1 MVEFKDYE
9 NTQGLEELEGW
20 RYFPIRAAN
29 RIKSFWESNRVFSYL
44 RRHRLKRTLIIS
56 YALLGT
62 MVWTATTAYFS
73 PTRVTYLESQLQAT
87 QSFGNGLGSIT
98 ATSMTYSSSNGLVV
112 MELTTSDA
120 TSAIKKGINTEN
132 LDWQVFL
139 PSSVKNPEAVNLEVI
154 PLTGDKVYLVMRNVP
169 SDYTLMV
176 IRATNKTPNSNSLK
190 IDVQEY
196 NDYLSSSSNDASV
209 SKQSQRK
216 DKEGNKN
223 YVDFFVTPQNELLKN
238 KYVKNLSREK
248 FALNI
253 FEEEL
258 KYQKGQRKELL
269 ASAKTLDDSVKED
282 TKTLEQLKRESEY
295 LVGNELTDK
304 QSDMEAI
311 EKSMDSK
318 EKDGA
323 KARENAAYVQTIIE
337 QIEKNI
343 GISKD
348 YNNFELRSA
357 LVEKDILK
365 ANKIIK
371 YFEENPK
378 TNPIQMT
385 LSLLF
390 SFYSNLM
397 LAYYAPDK
405 SEQGIANMLGLRT
418 PWQARDYMAA
428 MRKYSG
434 VKTMQIVGEIRYA
447 DAKSKGVKNSSMS
460 DGDILREL
468 VFKILH

>member
-9 NTQGLEELEGW
+9 NTQELEGW
-20 RYFPIRAAN
+20 YNWPVRASKKIKSIRAIN
-29 RIKSFWESNRVFSYL
+29 SVISYF

-62 MVWTATTAYFS
+62 MVWTATTGYFS
-73 PTRVTYLESQLQAT
+73 PKRVTYTETQLRAT
-87 QSFGNGLGSIT
+87 QTFGNDLGSIT
-98 ATSMTYSSSNGLVV
+98 ATSMTYSPSNGMVV
-112 MELTTSDA
+112 MELATSDA
-120 TSAIKKGINTEN
+120 TSAIQKGINTEN

-139 PSSVKNPEAVNLEVI
+139 PSSVKNPEAVTLEVI
-154 PLTGDKVYLVMRNVP
+154 PLTGDKVYLVLRNVP

-176 IRATNKTPNSNSLK
+176 IRVTNKTPNSNSLK
-190 IDVQEY
+190 LDVQEY
-196 NDYLSSSSNDASV
+196 DDYLSSSSNSV
-209 SKQSQRK
+209 SNQKKQK
-216 DKEGNKN
+216 DTDANKT

-269 ASAKTLDDSVKED
+269 NSAKTLDASVEED

-304 QSDMEAI
+304 QNDMEAI
-311 EKSMDSK
+311 EKSMASK

-343 GISKD
+343 
-348 YNNFELRSA
+348 
-357 LVEKDILK
+357 K
-365 ANKIIK
+365 A
-371 YFEENPK
+371 
-378 TNPIQMT
+378 
-385 LSLLF
+385 
-390 SFYSNLM
+390 
-397 LAYYAPDK
+397 
-405 SEQGIANMLGLRT
+405 
-418 PWQARDYMAA
+418 
-428 MRKYSG
+428 
-434 VKTMQIVGEIRYA
+434 
-447 DAKSKGVKNSSMS
+447 VKNGTYKFNSPVRSVKQ
-460 DGDILREL
+460 DTEE
-468 VFKILH
+468 

>member
-9 NTQGLEELEGW
+9 NTQELEVW
-20 RYFPIRAAN
+20 YNWPVRASKKIKSIRAIN
-29 RIKSFWESNRVFSYL
+29 SVISYF

-62 MVWTATTAYFS
+62 MVWTATTGYFS
-73 PTRVTYLESQLQAT
+73 PKRVTYTETQLRAT
-87 QSFGNGLGSIT
+87 QTFGNDLGSIT

-112 MELTTSDA
+112 MELRTSDA

-139 PSSVKNPEAVNLEVI
+139 PSSVKNPEAVTLEVI

-190 IDVQEY
+190 VDVQEY
-196 NDYLSSSSNDASV
+196 DDYLSSSSNSV
-209 SKQSQRK
+209 SNQKKQK
-216 DKEGNKN
+216 DKDANKT

-269 ASAKTLDDSVKED
+269 ASAKTLDDSIKED

-304 QSDMEAI
+304 QNDMEAI
-311 EKSMDSK
+311 EKSMGSK

-343 GISKD
+343 
-348 YNNFELRSA
+348 
-357 LVEKDILK
+357 K
-365 ANKIIK
+365 A
-371 YFEENPK
+371 
-378 TNPIQMT
+378 
-385 LSLLF
+385 
-390 SFYSNLM
+390 
-397 LAYYAPDK
+397 
-405 SEQGIANMLGLRT
+405 
-418 PWQARDYMAA
+418 
-428 MRKYSG
+428 
-434 VKTMQIVGEIRYA
+434 
-447 DAKSKGVKNSSMS
+447 VKNGTYKFNSPVRSVKQ
-460 DGDILREL
+460 DIGE
-468 VFKILH
+468 